1 MTRQPQRWNPLHRRA
16 APDGNGRAARPGLVV
31 SEPRSGTAAPLDL
44 RLESRPTPWFPMLL
58 GGSVAVLVLT
68 TLAAAALVKVD
79 QIVTASGTL
88 RTLRSTQDI
97 KPDQPGIVTE
107 VLVREGQTVQ
117 RNAPLVM
124 LDTTV
129 LRGRQQALASQRSQ
143 LRTSSEAEQRRL
155 EGALAQL
162 NANEIGLRSQLA
174 INDQQLQSVR
184 TLERQ
189 GAATRFQVLEYEK
202 VEAQLQAQLR
212 QNAEERGKL
221 QAESQQRQAELARTG
236 AENLANTVENREQ
249 LRRVILRAPVDG
261 TILNLKAKSAQ
272 VVGAGEV
279 LLQLVPTDSL
289 RAEAFVSNQDLAFVR
304 KGQTADIALQA
315 YDRSRYGTIRGT
327 VSTIGTD
334 ALPPDENFNFTR
346 FPIGLS
352 LSRQYLES
360 QGKRYPLQAG
370 MALTADLRLEKRT
383 LLELFSSAVM
393 RKADAVRTIR

>member
-1 MTRQPQRWNPLHRRA
+1 MSQQPGRWNPLARRKAGA
-16 APDGNGRAARPGLVV
+16 AQPLVPQG
-31 SEPRSGTAAPLDL
+31 SDRTSLAQPLDL

-79 QIVTASGTL
+79 QIVSAPGSL

-97 KPDQPGIVTE
+97 KPDQAGLVTE
-107 VLVREGQTVQ
+107 VMVREGQTVE

-129 LRGRQQALASQRSQ
+129 LRGRQQALAAERTQ
-143 LRTSSEAEQRRL
+143 LRASSEAEERRL
-155 EGALAQL
+155 QGALAQL
-162 NANEIGLRSQLA
+162 NSSEIGLRSQLA

-184 TLERQ
+184 ALERQ

-202 VEAQLQAQLR
+202 IEAQLQAQLR

-221 QAESQQRQAELARTG
+221 RAESQQRQAELARSG
-236 AENLANTVENREQ
+236 AENLASTVENREQ
-249 LRRVILRAPVDG
+249 LRRVILRAPVAG
-261 TILNLKAKSAQ
+261 TILNLKAKTGQ
-272 VVGAGEV
+272 VVGAGEE

-315 YDRSRYGTIRGT
+315 YDRSKFGTIPAT
-327 VSTIGTD
+327 VTTIGTD
-334 ALPPDENFNFTR
+334 ALPPDDTYNFTR
-346 FPIGLS
+346 FPIGLR

-370 MALTADLRLEKRT
+370 MALAADLRLEKRT
-383 LLELFSSAVM
+383 VLELFSSAVF
-393 RKADAVRTIR
+393 RNADAVRTIR

>member
-1 MTRQPQRWNPLHRRA
+1 MTRQPQRWNPLHRR
-16 APDGNGRAARPGLVV
+16 PRSEGNGRDAQPGLVV
-31 SEPRSGTAAPLDL
+31 SEPRSSPAAPLDL

-58 GGSVAVLVLT
+58 GGSVSVLVLT

-79 QIVTASGTL
+79 QVVTAPGTL

-143 LRTSSEAEQRRL
+143 LRASSEAEERRL

-162 NANEIGLRSQLA
+162 NATETGLRSQLA

-184 TLERQ
+184 ALERQ

-212 QNAEERGKL
+212 QNDEERGKL
-221 QAESQQRQAELARTG
+221 QAESQQRQAELARTD
-236 AENLANTVENREQ
+236 AENLASTVENREQ

-315 YDRSRYGTIRGT
+315 YDRSTYGTIRAT

-352 LSRQYLES
+352 LTRQYLES

-383 LLELFSSAVM
+383 VLELFSSAVM

>member
-1 MTRQPQRWNPLHRRA
+1 MSQQPGRWNPLARRKGGA
-16 APDGNGRAARPGLVV
+16 VQPLVPQG
-31 SEPRSGTAAPLDL
+31 SDRTSLAQPLDL

-79 QIVTASGTL
+79 QIVSAPGSL

-97 KPDQPGIVTE
+97 KPDQAGLVTE
-107 VLVREGQTVQ
+107 VMVREGQTVE

-129 LRGRQQALASQRSQ
+129 LRGRQQALAAERSQ
-143 LRTSSEAEQRRL
+143 LRASSEAEERRL
-155 EGALAQL
+155 QGALAQL
-162 NANEIGLRSQLA
+162 NSTEIGLRSQLA

-184 TLERQ
+184 ALERQ

-202 VEAQLQAQLR
+202 IEAQLQAQLR

-221 QAESQQRQAELARTG
+221 RAESQQRQAELARSG
-236 AENLANTVENREQ
+236 AENLASTVENREQ
-249 LRRVILRAPVDG
+249 LRRVILRAPVAG
-261 TILNLKAKSAQ
+261 TILNLKAKTGQ
-272 VVGAGEV
+272 VVGAGEE

-315 YDRSRYGTIRGT
+315 YDRSKFGTIRGT
-327 VSTIGTD
+327 VTTIGTD
-334 ALPPDENFNFTR
+334 ALPPDETYNFTR

-352 LSRQYLES
+352 LARQYLDA

-383 LLELFSSAVM
+383 VLELFSSAVF
-393 RKADAVRTIR
+393 RNADAVRTIR